1 CALEA
6 RDPAAGEASVVTAR
20 PGIVAAAK
28 EHAPAYRR
36 LFAAV
41 RPEEVTDRR
50 ALAQLPLT
58 RKSDLIELQRQ
69 DPPFGGFAAVPI
81 SALRRVFV
89 SPGPIYEPEGRRP
102 DFGRFAR
109 ALFAAGFRARD
120 LLHNTF
126 SYHMVP
132 AGANV
137 ETEGE

>member
-1 CALEA
+1 
-6 RDPAAGEASVVTAR
+6 
-20 PGIVAAAK
+20 
-28 EHAPAYRR
+28 
-36 LFAAV
+36 AV
-41 RPEEVTDRR
+41 RPEEVTDRQ

-69 DPPFGGFAAVPI
+69 DPPFGGFATIPV

-89 SPGPIYEPEGRRP
+89 SPGPIYEPEGRRA

-109 ALFAAGFRARD
+109 ALFAAGFRAGD

-132 AGANV
+132 AGAMV
-137 ETEGE
+137 EGAAPATSRPTPLAPAQPP